1 MKLPTKLNRQKHDCP
16 YLDNSGRPWKC
27 THERPENKGKKALAQ
42 CGFLDPFLCSIFN
55 ESMSKLKEDALKAK
69 RLKIERLKRLRGLPE
84 LEAEHTK

>member
-1 MKLPTKLNRQKHDCP
+1 MKNKHKKHDCP

-27 THERPENKGKKALAQ
+27 THERPENKGKKGLAQ

-55 ESMSKLKEDALKAK
+55 ESMSNLKEDTLKVK

-84 LEAEHTK
+84 FQAEDTE